1 MRNISVVG
9 TGYVGLV
16 TGVCLSEIGHN
27 VTCIDLDQEKV
38 DLLKKGKSP
47 IFEPGLEDLIVKNI
61 KRGHLYFTSDHA
73 QGFKDAEVIYIA
85 VGTPENDDGSVNLK
99 YIIDVSKSI
108 ACHIK
113 QDVLI
118 VTKSTVPVGTN
129 DRILEIINENLQH
142 DVRVEVAS
150 NPEFLKEGSAIKDT
164 FSGDRIVVGTNSD
177 YAAEIM
183 EEIYKPFNIPIYK
196 TDMKSAEMIKYA
208 SNAFLAT
215 KISFINEIALI
226 CELVGANVED
236 VSFGV
241 GLDSRIGSKFLKA
254 GIGFG
259 GSCFPKDSS
268 ALIQM
273 SNEVGYNFETLKAV
287 VNVNNKQKTILLE
300 KVKERFLDLTGKRF
314 ALLGLAFKPDTD
326 DIRQAASISLSNL
339 LLQEGAEVIT
349 YDPVATNNARKILDP
364 RIKYAE
370 SVEAAIKDTD
380 AVFIVTEW
388 KEFITFPLQKF
399 VKQMKTAIIF
409 DGRNC
414 YSLDEVKKYPIEY
427 YSIGRPIVNERL
439 F

>member
-16 TGVCLSEIGHN
+16 TGVCLSEIGHK

-38 DLLKKGKSP
+38 ELLKKGKSP

-73 QGFKDAEVIYIA
+73 LGFKDAEIIYIA
-85 VGTPENDDGSVNLK
+85 VGTPENDDGTVNLK

-129 DRILEIINENLQH
+129 DRILEIINENLHH

-164 FSGDRIVVGTNSD
+164 FSGDRIVVGANSD
-177 YAAEIM
+177 YSAEIM

-196 TDMKSAEMIKYA
+196 TDIKSAEMIKYA

-300 KVKERFLDLTGKRF
+300 KVKERFVHLTGKRF
-314 ALLGLAFKPDTD
+314 AILGLAFKPDTD

-370 SVEAAIKDTD
+370 SVEAAIKGTD

-388 KEFITFPLQKF
+388 KEFITFPLQTF
-399 VKQMKTAIIF
+399 VNQMKTAIIF